1 MLVVTFFQHS
11 HDPNIAWKYF
21 GKRVSQ
27 CFATAFVCAIV
38 TPLRISAGM
47 IAAMQ
52 VSLYVEYTLR
62 DTAFIAI
69 LAWMMYVMYLY
80 GCLRFR
86 EAKPQGSAPRAKKQ
100 SPPNFSSFFCFAWL
114 FYVII
119 FNYLANLHFQPLFV
133 GIQARFYM
141 QPNLLVVI
149 SSAMMLF
156 HIFRCVPLSSLLVRV
171 IIVLLYL
178 VACFYRARCNKNMYF
193 NTSFMYE
200 SLYRSCLCCRL
211 GKSVARF
218 PQ

>member
-1 MLVVTFFQHS
+1 
-11 HDPNIAWKYF
+11 
-21 GKRVSQ
+21 
-27 CFATAFVCAIV
+27 
-38 TPLRISAGM
+38 
-47 IAAMQ
+47 MQ

-80 GCLRFR
+80 GCVRFR
-86 EAKPQGSAPRAKKQ
+86 EAKTQGSASRAKKQ
-100 SPPNFSSFFCFAWL
+100 SLPNFSSFFCFAWL
-114 FYVII
+114 FYVVV

-156 HIFRCVPLSSLLVRV
+156 HIFKCVPLSSSLVR
-171 IIVLLYL
+171 IYTILLHFFVFSCMFL
-178 VACFYRARCNKNMYF
+178 HTNITHIHSNKNMQF
-193 NTSFMYE
+193 NTVFMYE
-200 SLYRSCLCCRL
+200 SRFRSCLCCRL